1 MKKRKV
7 KRMPEQLKQ
16 QHIPVKVYRSEQRL
30 MVTAPM
36 AGLQPEDIVVEI
48 TADGHLLLHGDL
60 RGTLKEVKE
69 LLLDEWSVGVYHREL
84 ALPVAVDAVCA
95 NVTYGNG
102 VLTVALPIA
111 EQTRP
116 ARLVLRRA
124 APTRGKRKGNVG
136 RPPICVV
143 ET

>member
-1 MKKRKV
+1 
-7 KRMPEQLKQ
+7 MPEQFKQ
-16 QHIPVKVYRSEQRL
+16 QHIPVMVYRTEQRL
-30 MVTAPM
+30 MVAAPM
-36 AGLQPEDIVVEI
+36 AGLEPEDIGVEI

-60 RGTLKEVKE
+60 RGRLKEVKE

-102 VLTVALPIA
+102 VLMVTLPIS
-111 EQTRP
+111 EQTQP
-116 ARLVLRRA
+116 ARLVLRRT

-143 ET
+143 EA

>member
-1 MKKRKV
+1 
-7 KRMPEQLKQ
+7 MPEQFKQ
-16 QHIPVKVYRSEQRL
+16 QHIPVMVYRTEQRL
-30 MVTAPM
+30 MVAAPM
-36 AGLQPEDIVVEI
+36 EGLEPEDIEVEI

-60 RGTLKEVKE
+60 RGRLKEVKE

-102 VLTVALPIA
+102 VLLVTLPIS
-111 EQTRP
+111 EQTQP

-143 ET
+143 EA